1 MRWYTLKASTGP
13 RRKTTASSAIT
24 SRYAWLM
31 PRALDRS
38 EKCRSL
44 SLRLSQTCQLSDP
57 WAVTTEDASKAMR
70 VRIRVCDDFMATP
83 FIYHSGIVPVVRVCT
98 ILANRYSSYLKK
110 ALQQPPA
117 LPRSRPCPG
126 YSIDQCPMD
135 GSPAVVSCLCSA
147 IICSFP
153 KNDEGPRNARQ
164 YLEQAY
170 RRSFRAG
177 TERAVAGQLCVY
189 LHPQSQESRFGAQ
202 LHPGQQ
208 AFGRCHACRDSA

>member
-1 MRWYTLKASTGP
+1 
-13 RRKTTASSAIT
+13 
-24 SRYAWLM
+24 M

-117 LPRSRPCPG
+117 LPPEPALSRILHRSMSHGWQSSGCIVFVLR
-126 YSIDQCPMD
+126 YN
-135 GSPAVVSCLCSA
+135 L
-147 IICSFP
+147 
-153 KNDEGPRNARQ
+153 
-164 YLEQAY
+164 L
-170 RRSFRAG
+170 
-177 TERAVAGQLCVY
+177 L
-189 LHPQSQESRFGAQ
+189 SQERRRTEECSTISGAS
-202 LHPGQQ
+202 L
-208 AFGRCHACRDSA
+208 